1 MAYIQNPPGLRL
13 SEHFLRVPRA
23 SAMGLRRRS
32 IIMSKTNDLLISDAT
47 RRNWYKLKGSKNER
61 LTRRANK
68 SCSQKTITP
77 EGYVTA
83 HSLPRFVEQLKEND
97 YPIKDLVFSLC
108 AAKIEQNK
116 VCPENKNRFFVE
128 YADCQRIEVSI
139 PRQIL
144 KNRQDDWIGFVYQS
158 LTAEGQRILTGLYYT
173 NPMIVRKMLSDIYLD
188 YKSIFLDPCCGSGI
202 FLMMLENASPEQLF
216 GFDNDPIAIMI
227 AKANLMSKFEDSTLY
242 PQVYLLDFLKHAQ
255 TALGNQ
261 KFDFIVTNPPWGIDR
276 KHDNEERAS
285 TFFSH
290 SLPLLKET
298 GIMKFLLPTSLLKI
312 KRHADFRQYVMENAC
327 VEKLQLF
334 DERFKGVFT
343 DFVSLSVSPKT
354 AGKQHKMNCALP
366 ILTQHEKEVLAKM
379 DSMRND
385 DLSHS
390 QFALGII
397 TGNNEQ
403 KLKDKKG
410 KDLEPIFMGK
420 NIRKYKLLPATK
432 YIKFDRPSF
441 QQCAKEE
448 FYRAPEKLVYKFI
461 SSQLCFTYDNEQRL
475 FLNSANILIPE
486 VKGMSIK
493 TVLAFLNSE
502 LFNFYYTKRY
512 DDVKILKSNLMSLPF
527 PKITVEQD
535 KALSAMVDK
544 VLNGDEQYISTI
556 DEYIYDLYQ
565 FKL

>member
-1 MAYIQNPPGLRL
+1 
-13 SEHFLRVPRA
+13 
-23 SAMGLRRRS
+23 
-32 IIMSKTNDLLISDAT
+32 MSKTKDLLISDAT
-47 RRNWYKLKGSKNER
+47 RRNWDKLKGSKNER

-68 SCSQKTITP
+68 SRSQKTITP

-83 HSLPRFVEQLKEND
+83 RSLPRFVEQLKEND
-97 YPIKDLVFSLC
+97 YPMKDLIFSLC
-108 AAKIEQNK
+108 VAKIEQNK
-116 VCPENKNRFFVE
+116 VCPENKNRFLEE
-128 YADCQRIEVSI
+128 YSDCQRIDVNI

-173 NPMIVRKMLSDIYLD
+173 NPMIVSKMLSNLYLD
-188 YKSIFLDPCCGSGI
+188 HKSIFLDPCCGSGI
-202 FLMMLENASPEQLF
+202 FLMMLENAKPEQLF

-276 KHDNEERAS
+276 HHNNEERAS

-312 KRHADFRQYVMENAC
+312 KRHADFRQFVMENAC
-327 VEKLQLF
+327 VEDLQLF
-334 DERFKGVFT
+334 DDRFKGVFT
-343 DFVSLSVSPKT
+343 DFVSLSVSSK
-354 AGKQHKMNCALP
+354 AIGKQHKMECALP
-366 ILTQHEKEVLAKM
+366 ILTQHEKEILAKM
-379 DSMRND
+379 DNFRND

-403 KLKDKKG
+403 KLKDKKSKG
-410 KDLEPIFMGK
+410 LEPIYTGK
-420 NIRKYKLLPATK
+420 NIRKYKLLSAEK
-432 YIKFDRPSF
+432 YIKFDRAGF

-461 SSQLCFTYDNEQRL
+461 SSHLCFTYDNEQRL

-527 PKITVEQD
+527 PKITAEQD
-535 KALSAMVDK
+535 QALSAMVDK
-544 VLNGDEQYISTI
+544 VLAGDEQYISAI
-556 DEYIYDLYQ
+556 DEFIYNLYQ
-565 FKL
+565 IKL